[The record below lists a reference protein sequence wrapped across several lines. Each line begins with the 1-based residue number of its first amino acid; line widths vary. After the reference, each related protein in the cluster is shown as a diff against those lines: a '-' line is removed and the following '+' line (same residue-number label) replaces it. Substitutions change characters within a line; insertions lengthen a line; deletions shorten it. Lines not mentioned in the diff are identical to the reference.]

1 MTRDEKIAALF
12 ERVVGKNEPTN
23 IDEYKDAYW
32 QKLTIEGETEEDV
45 ATLKQRVV
53 AFLGGAI
60 DKAIPGSGVYDILV
74 AVKRTSDFDASE
86 EAHARREDNRVEQE
100 RIVAELNAG
109 MADIDSEDMHD

>member
-1 MTRDEKIAALF
+1 MTREEKIAALF

-32 QKLTIEGETEEDV
+32 QKLSIEGETEEDV
-45 ATLKQRVV
+45 SALKTRVT

-74 AVKRTSDFDASE
+74 AVKRLSDFDASE
-86 EAHARREDNRVEQE
+86 EGFARREANRLDQE
-100 RIVAELNAG
+100 RIVKELNEG
-109 MADIDSEDMHD
+109 MAEIDAESEV